1 MKTRRNAAVR
11 GLLLDNGWR
20 KAGSMLNPEGKTVSW
35 ESAYKLTLLPLEES
49 KSNAIRKFTVAES
62 AIDSVDEAL
71 ANVHWGALISVSFD
85 DGKVCGVVPELDLLE
100 SIFDD

>member
-1 MKTRRNAAVR
+1 MKNRKNLVVR
-11 GLLLDNGWR
+11 GLLLGNGWR

-35 ESAYKLTLLPLEES
+35 ESANKLTLLPLEDS